1 MKENLMFFQM
11 AFHLVQ
17 NIKKQTSSVTIS
29 NVELITMGKK
39 KFNYRL
45 IKDLKMQSFSSSH
58 D

>member
-39 KFNYRL
+39 KFNN
-45 IKDLKMQSFSSSH
+45 
-58 D
+58 